1 MFEKITGVKCP
12 PLDFYIVIAILIHI
26 VMFYMFYAGT
36 KEGFD
41 VEMINYCDSN
51 PDDPECVEL
60 NQILDYCIEYPDDP
74 DCVDF
79 EVDLFTS
86 MNNAGMNNMD
96 MNNMDMNN
104 MDMNNAGMNN
114 MGMNNMGMNNMGM
127 NMVGSSMKSL
137 ILTSII
143 FSITYFITYGIF
155 LKLFCKNKM
164 VKSAWFLLLAPV
176 ISMIASYLVM
186 MNN

>member
-12 PLDFYIVIAILIHI
+12 PLDFYIIVAIIIHI
-26 VMFYMFYAGT
+26 VIFYMFFSG
-36 KEGFD
+36 KMEGFD
-41 VEMINYCDSN
+41 VEMIEYCDSN

-60 NQILDYCIEYPDDP
+60 NEVLDYCIEYPDDP

-86 MNNAGMNNMD
+86 MNNAGMNTGL
-96 MNNMDMNN
+96 NNV
-104 MDMNNAGMNN
+104 GMNN
-114 MGMNNMGMNNMGM
+114 VGMNNVGMNN
-127 NMVGSSMKSL
+127 VGGPSMMPM
-137 ILTSII
+137 ILSTLI
-143 FSITYFITYGIF
+143 FSVTYFITYGIF

-176 ISMIASYLVM
+176 ISVIASTSIMLLS
-186 MNN
+186 

>member
-1 MFEKITGVKCP
+1 MFEKITGVRCP

-26 VMFYMFYAGT
+26 VMFYMFYAG
-36 KEGFD
+36 KIEGFD
-41 VEMINYCDSN
+41 VEMIDYCDSN
-51 PDDPECVEL
+51 PEDPECVEL

-86 MNNAGMNNMD
+86 MNNAGMNNAG
-96 MNNMDMNN
+96 MNNMD
-104 MDMNNAGMNN
+104 MNN
-114 MGMNNMGMNNMGM
+114 MGMNNMGMNNMAGP
-127 NMVGSSMKSL
+127 SMKSL
-137 ILTSII
+137 ILTTII

-164 VKSAWFLLLAPV
+164 VKSAWFLLFAPV
-176 ISMIASYLVM
+176 ISMITSYFM
-186 MNN
+186 MINN